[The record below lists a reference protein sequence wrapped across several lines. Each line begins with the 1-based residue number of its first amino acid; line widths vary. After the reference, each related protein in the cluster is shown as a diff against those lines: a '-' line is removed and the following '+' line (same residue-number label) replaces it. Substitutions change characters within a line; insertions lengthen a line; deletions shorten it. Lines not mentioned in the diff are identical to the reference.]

1 MSVFCVAHRG
11 EIATDQAIREHYTS
25 SLQSLFSPNTVREMQ
40 MRDLLSLLV
49 LLAPIL
55 AGCASIA
62 KGVTEGVMASR
73 EQGDAPTS
81 ICTIRGPA
89 FEALASTL
97 ERQSRAGPGHSTKV
111 LMVHGIGKHLP
122 GYSGRL
128 RDNLASALGLN
139 VVQEKFKELSLLGPP
154 PRPDLDLGD
163 AVLGTLRVH
172 RYTNKEASR
181 ELLFYELTWSGITE
195 PLKEAILAYDNSEEY
210 AYQRASLNRM
220 MKAFVNSH
228 IPDPI
233 IYTGNIQLQILTA
246 VTQSLCW
253 MASSDWNDLPSEG
266 LHRCDPLNEK
276 ITQHLREDELTII
289 THSLGSRI
297 ALDALQAM
305 AQSALRRRADA
316 ARLIQA
322 MQDKTIPVYML
333 ANQLPLLQ
341 LGFVEPAVTG
351 KIPEYCRSTG
361 KHFGQRLFRQVRVVA
376 FSDPNDILSY
386 ALPPGFA
393 DRHIDSQI
401 CPQVV
406 NVTVNVASVK
416 SIPVLGEVANPL
428 AAHNDYEADERVIGL
443 MAHGIGTPR
452 TAPAVQ
458 DRCKWMET
466 RD

>member
-1 MSVFCVAHRG
+1 
-11 EIATDQAIREHYTS
+11 
-25 SLQSLFSPNTVREMQ
+25 
-40 MRDLLSLLV
+40 
-49 LLAPIL
+49 
-55 AGCASIA
+55 
-62 KGVTEGVMASR
+62 
-73 EQGDAPTS
+73 
-81 ICTIRGPA
+81 
-89 FEALASTL
+89 
-97 ERQSRAGPGHSTKV
+97 
-111 LMVHGIGKHLP
+111 MVHGIGKHLP

-128 RDNLASALGLN
+128 RDNLASTLGLD
-139 VVQEKFKELSLLGPP
+139 VVQEKFKEFTLLPPP

-163 AVLGTLRVH
+163 ALLGTLRVN
-172 RYTNKEASR
+172 RYTNKEESR

-210 AYQRASLNRM
+210 AYQRASLNRT
-220 MKAFVNSH
+220 MKAFFNSH

-233 IYTGNIQLQILTA
+233 IYTGDTQLKILQA
-246 VTQSLCW
+246 VSQSVCW
-253 MASSDWNDLPSEG
+253 MVSSDWNDLPSEG
-266 LHRCDPLNEK
+266 AHRCDPLNEK
-276 ITQHLREDELTII
+276 LVPHLSEDELTII

-305 AQSALRRRADA
+305 AQSALRQRAEA
-316 ARLIQA
+316 ARLARALQK
-322 MQDKTIPVYML
+322 KTIPIYML

-351 KIPEYCRSTG
+351 KIPAYCQPTG
-361 KHFGQRLFRQVRVVA
+361 EHYRERLFRQVRVVA

-406 NVTVNVASVK
+406 NVTVNVAPVK
-416 SIPVLGEVANPL
+416 SVPVLGEFANPL
-428 AAHNDYEADERVIGL
+428 AAHNDYEADERVIGA

-452 TAPAVQ
+452 TAPVVQ
-458 DRCKWMET
+458 TRCQWMET

>member
-1 MSVFCVAHRG
+1 
-11 EIATDQAIREHYTS
+11 
-25 SLQSLFSPNTVREMQ
+25 
-40 MRDLLSLLV
+40 MRYLLCLLV
-49 LLAPIL
+49 LLPPIL
-55 AGCASIA
+55 TGCASIA

-73 EQGDAPTS
+73 EQGEAPTS

-89 FEALASTL
+89 FEGLATTL
-97 ERQSRAGPGHSTKV
+97 ERQTRAGPGHSTKV

-128 RDNLASALGLN
+128 RDNMASALGLN
-139 VVQEKFKELSLLGPP
+139 VVQEKFKEFTLLPPP

-163 AVLGTLRVH
+163 AALGTLRVH
-172 RYTNKEASR
+172 RYTNKEESR

-210 AYQRASLNRM
+210 AYQRASLNRA
-220 MKAFVNSH
+220 MKAFINSH

-233 IYTGNIQLQILTA
+233 IYTGNTQLQILTA
-246 VTQSLCW
+246 VSQSLCW
-253 MASSDWNDLPSEG
+253 MASSDWNELPSEG
-266 LHRCDPLNEK
+266 RHRCDPLNEK
-276 ITQHLREDELTII
+276 LATHLREDELTII

-297 ALDALQAM
+297 VLDGLQAM

-316 ARLIQA
+316 AALAQA

-341 LGFVEPAVTG
+341 LGFIEPVVTG
-351 KIPEYCRSTG
+351 KIPEYCRPAG
-361 KHFGQRLFRQVRVVA
+361 EHYRHRLFQRVRVVA

-406 NVTVNVASVK
+406 NVTVNVAQVK
-416 SIPVLGEVANPL
+416 SIPVVGEFANPL

-458 DRCKWMET
+458 DRCQWMET
-466 RD
+466 RE

>member
-1 MSVFCVAHRG
+1 
-11 EIATDQAIREHYTS
+11 
-25 SLQSLFSPNTVREMQ
+25 
-40 MRDLLSLLV
+40 MRYLLCLVV

-55 AGCASIA
+55 TGCASIA
-62 KGVTEGVMASR
+62 RGVTEGVMASH
-73 EQGDAPTS
+73 EGAKAPPS
-81 ICTIRGPA
+81 VCTIRGPA
-89 FEALASTL
+89 FEGLATTL
-97 ERQSRAGPGHSTKV
+97 ERQSGAGPAHSTKV

-128 RDNLASALGLN
+128 RDNLANALGLN
-139 VVQEKFKELSLLGPP
+139 VMQEKFKEFSLRTPP
-154 PRPDLDLGD
+154 PRPELDLGD
-163 AVLGTLRVH
+163 ALLGTLRVN
-172 RYTNKEASR
+172 RYTNKEASQ

-195 PLKEAILAYDNSEEY
+195 PLKEAVLAYDDSEEY
-210 AYQRASLNRM
+210 AYQRASLNRT
-220 MKAFVNSH
+220 MKAFFNSH

-233 IYTGNIQLQILTA
+233 IYTGNNQLKILAA
-246 VTQSLCW
+246 VSQSLCW

-266 LHRCDPLNEK
+266 ARRCDALTERVAS
-276 ITQHLREDELTII
+276 QLREDELSII

-305 AQSALRRRADA
+305 AQSAVRRRADA
-316 ARLIQA
+316 ARLTQTL
-322 MQDKTIPVYML
+322 QQKTIPVYML

-351 KIPEYCRSTG
+351 KITDYCQPAG
-361 KHFGQRLFRQVRVVA
+361 EHYGQRLFGQVRIVA

-406 NVTVNVASVK
+406 NVTVNVAPVK
-416 SIPVLGEVANPL
+416 SVPVVGEVANPL

-443 MAHGIGTPR
+443 MAHGIGTPG

-458 DRCKWMET
+458 ERCQWMET